1 MYLCNPIILQHASTM
16 KIFFIT
22 LIAFGSL
29 SSIAQPTVSGKTTP
43 ANDVVILLPANSITL
58 TGVAT
63 QRNNGHPILDTT
75 WTKTSGPA
83 ATITHSS
90 NRMTT
95 TVTNLVVG
103 TYVFKLTATD
113 KQASA
118 TSFITVRVLPGTLPI
133 ELSSFTVAQDAD
145 GVKLNWRTNI
155 ESNNA
160 YFVVQQS
167 VDGLRF
173 TDIATVVSKAVHGNS
188 NSPIDYSYSIFG
200 VVVKADMS
208 NLMLV
213 MTLLG
218 LIGLLNKLSKWKK
231 GLLMVMV
238 CMLLF
243 SCSKSVQTPTATIK
257 SKTQYRLKQV
267 DLDGHFTYSAVKVL

>member
-1 MYLCNPIILQHASTM
+1 MKTIL
-16 KIFFIT
+16 IT
-22 LIAFGSL
+22 LITLGAL
-29 SSIAQPTVSGKTTP
+29 SSIAQPTVTGKTSP
-43 ANDVVILLPANSITL
+43 ATDIVITLPANSITL
-58 TGVAT
+58 TGTAT

-118 TSFITVRVLPGTLPI
+118 TATVTVHVLPGTLPI
-133 ELSSFTVAQDAD
+133 ELSSFTVVQDAD
-145 GVKLNWRTNI
+145 GVKLSWRTNI

-167 VDGLRF
+167 ADGLQF
-173 TDIATVVSKAVHGNS
+173 TDIATVFSKAVHGNS
-188 NSPIDYSYSIFG
+188 NSPIDYSFAIFG

-231 GLLMVMV
+231 GLLMAAV